1 MGGGKGISTLRKE
14 ESCVLCKKNIE
25 DDEKQLGHQYHKDC
39 YRRFREFMVSVKGC
53 SGIVPLHDYKV
64 KEAPI
69 YDVEPYEIV
78 HEFLYIRNEK
88 EYLIRV
94 LLDFENILTVFVYDN
109 DKEGLLRYD
118 NTSSENVWYVFN
130 NLLVPKTDIEN
141 YALSIID
148 KDKERADKMF
158 SMEY

>member
-1 MGGGKGISTLRKE
+1 
-14 ESCVLCKKNIE
+14 
-25 DDEKQLGHQYHKDC
+25 
-39 YRRFREFMVSVKGC
+39 MVSVKGC
-53 SGIVPLHDYKV
+53 SGLVPLHDYKV
-64 KEAPI
+64 KEVPI

-78 HEFLYIRNEK
+78 HEFVYIRNEK

-94 LLDFENILTVFVYDN
+94 LLDFENILTIFVYDN

-130 NLLVPKTDIEN
+130 KLLVPKTDIEK
-141 YALSIID
+141 YVLSIID

-158 SMEY
+158 NMED